1 MGWRILMIFIV
12 KMPSLGGMYRITIY
26 VRVVNPCMMK
36 IAIDLTYDCALEYR
50 FSKGRAQSASM
61 PRS

>member
-1 MGWRILMIFIV
+1 MIFIV